1 MKYQILLLS
10 FGLMLSLSLARN
22 VHECILGTRILP
34 LRYVGETQT
43 MEFRLNFRSN
53 CLDFSTLNFFVL
65 PYNQDLKLTDTRHPK
80 RVILRLFNKATFI
93 FDFVKPLNMLSGG
106 SNSVK
111 YQGVLARFT
120 KSKGTISTL
129 SSNNVILSTP
139 PQNAFT
145 IKEIS
150 MLSLRRNPSLCRVA
164 PSKKTMLCEID

>member
-10 FGLMLSLSLARN
+10 FGLVLSLSLARN
-22 VHECILGTRILP
+22 VHECVLGTRILP
-34 LRYVGETQT
+34 LRYIGETQT

-65 PYNQDLKLTDTRHPK
+65 PYNQDLKLTETRHPK
-80 RVILRLFNKATFI
+80 RVILRLFKKATFI
-93 FDFVKPLNMLSGG
+93 FDFTKPKSIISGG
-106 SNSVK
+106 RVSLI
-111 YQGVLARFT
+111 YMGVQARFT
-120 KSKGTISTL
+120 KSKAMIKTSL
-129 SSNNVILSTP
+129 SNNVILNTP

-145 IKEIS
+145 IREIS